1 MRHDE
6 REDRVHP
13 VTTDPQGIGLP
24 HGTPILTPRGPVPVE
39 ALQPGMMV
47 LAVSGAAA
55 PFQPVVA
62 VEHGRHDGPMVRIRS
77 GALAD
82 GAPADDLLVPPGQ
95 ALLIDGALV
104 TAAELV
110 DGHGIVLDPDGGP
123 RPVIRIVLEAHD
135 AVLAAGAAV
144 ETASADPAAPPCAP
158 RAAPDATLRA
168 LLAWRAEAM
177 GWATPAATTETQPEV
192 GTLRARLSA
201 TALAPAA
208 PLPPPVKPP
217 R

>member
-1 MRHDE
+1 MRSAEH
-6 REDRVHP
+6 EDRVHP

-62 VEHGRHDGPMVRIRS
+62 VEHGRHEGAMIRIRA

-82 GAPADDLLVPPGQ
+82 GAPADDLLLPPGQ

-104 TAAELV
+104 ALAELV
-110 DGHGIVLDPDGGP
+110 DGHGIVLEPEGGP
-123 RPVIRIVLEAHD
+123 RPIVRIALEAHD

-168 LLAWRAEAM
+168 LLAWRAETM
-177 GWATPAATTETQPEV
+177 GWATPAAAPETQPEV

-208 PLPPPVKPP
+208 PLAPIKPP